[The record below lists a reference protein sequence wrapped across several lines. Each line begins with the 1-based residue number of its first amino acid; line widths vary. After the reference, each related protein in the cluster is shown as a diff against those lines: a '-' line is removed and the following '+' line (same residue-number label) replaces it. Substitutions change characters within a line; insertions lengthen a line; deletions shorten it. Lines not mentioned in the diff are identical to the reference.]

1 MFITAWLRKPMSL
14 ERRQMW
20 DFGFWMALLALGGT
34 SVLLWSVSRLLIL
47 PLLVLFLIIL
57 WMLVVNNGIAI
68 KEIKEKERKS
78 PVQEP

>member
-1 MFITAWLRKPMSL
+1 MFITAWLKKSMSL
-14 ERRQMW
+14 ERRQML

-34 SVLLWSVSRLLIL
+34 SVLLWSYSRLLIL

-68 KEIKEKERKS
+68 KEIKDKNKE
-78 PVQEP
+78 

>member
-1 MFITAWLRKPMSL
+1 MFITAWLKKPMSL
-14 ERRQMW
+14 ERRQML

-68 KEIKEKERKS
+68 KEIKGKNKE
-78 PVQEP
+78 

>member
-68 KEIKEKERKS
+68 KEIKGKNKE
-78 PVQEP
+78 

>member
-1 MFITAWLRKPMSL
+1 MFITAWLKKPMSL
-14 ERRQMW
+14 ERRQML

-34 SVLLWSVSRLLIL
+34 SVLLWSYSRLLIL

-68 KEIKEKERKS
+68 KEIKGKNKE
-78 PVQEP
+78 